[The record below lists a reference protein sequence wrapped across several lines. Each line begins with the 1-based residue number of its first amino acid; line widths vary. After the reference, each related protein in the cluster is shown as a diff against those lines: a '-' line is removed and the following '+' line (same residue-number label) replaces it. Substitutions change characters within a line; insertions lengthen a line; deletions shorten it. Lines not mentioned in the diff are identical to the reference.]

1 MDITFACG
9 TTIDSS
15 ELNNY
20 RYEFVPEDTDDY
32 DDYIGEPG
40 QQFCDIDMHSSTA
53 EELCFRQSEGD
64 SEYLSANDN
73 VYISPEDLYVLER
86 ISSSNP
92 LPLEE
97 QMALAKSVLE
107 KVRLASPRAV
117 VAGGAARCFLQGEQA
132 NDIDIFLDLP
142 PYLGVAEMRNMLNR
156 LLPEYSITQLRGGSA
171 TQPSAVTGLRNAFH
185 FFKDG
190 QEVQLLVVSG
200 IPDEQINRFPYSH
213 TQVSWDGNRFKY
225 HDSFDLFLDFKVVVK
240 NYEPQQQSYKAK
252 VEALIQERGWAIA
265 QSQDEALTMA
275 LDSVKLTA

>member
-1 MDITFACG
+1 MEITFAGG
-9 TTIDSS
+9 TVIDSS
-15 ELNNY
+15 EVDNY
-20 RYEFVPEDTDDY
+20 RYGFCPEDLYDY
-32 DDYIGEPG
+32 DQYIGEPS
-40 QQFCDIDMHSSTA
+40 QQFWDIDLHSSTA
-53 EELCFRQSEGD
+53 EELCFRQSDGD
-64 SEYLSANDN
+64 SEYLSTNDE
-73 VYISPEDLYVLER
+73 VYISPEDLQVVER
-86 ISSSNP
+86 TSSSTP

-97 QMALAKSVLE
+97 QMTLAKSVLE

-142 PYLGVAEMRNMLNR
+142 PYLDITEMRSMLTR
-156 LLPEYSITQLRGGSA
+156 LLPEYRIIPLRGGSA

-213 TQVSWDGNRFKY
+213 TQVSWDGDQFKH
-225 HDSFDLFLDFKVVVK
+225 HDNFDMFLDFKVVIK

-252 VEALIQERGWAIA
+252 VEALIQERGWAVA

-275 LDSVKLTA
+275 MDRIKLTA